1 MSQAIASGQ
10 DVLVETLR
18 ERDCE
23 YCSDGTL
30 VEGTYKDNEAVVC
43 DECETPALQ
52 LW

>member
-1 MSQAIASGQ
+1 MSQANPTGRNA
-10 DVLVETLR
+10 LVEKLR

-23 YCSDGTL
+23 YCTDGTL

-43 DECETPALQ
+43 DECDTPALQ